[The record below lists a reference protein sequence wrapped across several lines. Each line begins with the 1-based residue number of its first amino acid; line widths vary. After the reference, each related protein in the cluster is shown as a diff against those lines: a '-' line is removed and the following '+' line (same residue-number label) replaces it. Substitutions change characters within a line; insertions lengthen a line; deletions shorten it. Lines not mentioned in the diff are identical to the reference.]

1 MDVHLR
7 NIVTY
12 LLTYLVYLLF
22 SLQSRSSSG
31 SDYSAGGG
39 GSSGFSGGDGL
50 SSAYQRGDSSP
61 SRLTYEN
68 VKAPYLHDSS
78 VGSKLSGRSSYY
90 GGSSSYGAG
99 GYDSSYKPRD
109 SPYPGSAP
117 SGKQY

>member
-1 MDVHLR
+1 M
-7 NIVTY
+7 
-12 LLTYLVYLLF
+12 
-22 SLQSRSSSG
+22 QGRSSSG
-31 SDYSAGGG
+31 SDYSGGG
-39 GSSGFSGGDGL
+39 GGGGGYSGGDNL

-78 VGSKLSGRSSYY
+78 VGSKLSARSNYY
-90 GGSSSYGAG
+90 GGSSSSYGGAGAGAG